1 MLQGFLLDRRWLV
14 FYLGVGWL
22 GCGGVP
28 ASLIPETSHRV
39 AADEAA
45 QWTAETIPRE
55 YRLYR
60 FKWTFR
66 DERATAGGRGSARIA
81 PPDSMRFDVAGP
93 FNADAT
99 AAMVVDD
106 RKQWTDP
113 PDAAEDLL
121 PNYPL
126 MWAMFGVAR
135 APGPNDTVTAYV
147 DTDARIWQY
156 SSGPDT
162 VQYASLGGDKPVFVA
177 MVRRAGKLVGRA
189 EAFRGPDG
197 NLASARLT
205 VPAARLDLEFY
216 RFSTPEGFPEDIWRP
231 GDP

>member
-28 ASLIPETSHRV
+28 ASLVPEGSRPVPAEEV
-39 AADEAA
+39 AA
-45 QWTAETIPRE
+45 WTTETIPTE
-55 YRLYR
+55 YRLHR

-66 DERATAGGRGSARIA
+66 DERASAGGRGSARIA

-106 RKQWTDP
+106 QKQWADP
-113 PDAAEDLL
+113 PDTAEDLL

-135 APGPNDTVTAYV
+135 APEANDTVTAFV

-156 SSGPDT
+156 TSGPDT
-162 VQYASLGGDKPVFVA
+162 VQYAHLGGEKPMLVA
-177 MVRRAGKLVGRA
+177 MVRRAGKLIGRA
-189 EAFRGPDG
+189 EARLGPEG
-197 NLASARLT
+197 QLESARLT
-205 VPAARLDLEFY
+205 VPSARLDLEFY
-216 RFSTPEGFPEDIWRP
+216 RFSSPDGFPEDIWRP
-231 GDP
+231 AAP